1 MKIGL
6 NPNRA
11 ANPLVWLLV
20 LALLG
25 AIAMSLAHS
34 LIAKPTRDR
43 RPTASSSP
51 TAETAQ
57 SLMQRGYKA
66 LKGSSNKTG
75 LDTKMAI
82 ARNYLDTANIQ
93 KEPLIWLRTQ
103 YNNTLA
109 ELKDLQNSK
118 LEYALGEAERIDTL
132 QSRLLALSMAMNAI
146 AQDSTGKLDKSIA
159 LQNLTQEGESF
170 FSLFDSQIIEQR
182 YPMP

>member
-1 MKIGL
+1 MRIGL

-25 AIAMSLAHS
+25 AIAMNIAHS
-34 LIAKPTRDR
+34 LTPDR
-43 RPTASSSP
+43 PGDRPTAQPSP
-51 TAETAQ
+51 TAETSQ
-57 SLMQRGYKA
+57 SLMQRGYRAVK
-66 LKGSSNKTG
+66 STSNKTS
-75 LDTKMAI
+75 LDIKMAI

-118 LEYALGEAERIDTL
+118 LEYALGDAERIDTL

-146 AQDSTGKLDKSIA
+146 TQDTTGKLDKSID
-159 LQNLTQEGESF
+159 LQKLTQEGESF
-170 FSLFDSQIIEQR
+170 FSLFDSQVIEQR
-182 YPMP
+182 YPVP